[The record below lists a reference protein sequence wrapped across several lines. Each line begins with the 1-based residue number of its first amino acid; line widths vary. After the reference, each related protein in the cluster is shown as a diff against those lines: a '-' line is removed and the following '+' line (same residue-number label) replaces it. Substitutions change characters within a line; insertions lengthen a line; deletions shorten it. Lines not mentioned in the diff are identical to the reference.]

1 MVDLPSMVASAI
13 ENERSPF
20 SAAVLLSN
28 NSRTVRKI
36 REILPEKLRMVTLTS
51 STKVSETLSDLGLE
65 VKPLEDSLS
74 SQGLS
79 VLNNLH
85 DIILQGLGEGRFKSN
100 DRILA
105 ILAEPMNGVIVI
117 EANTLASNKLA
128 IMANE
133 HDIDIEVLSK
143 VMELA
148 RHIGG
153 RGREGSAVGALFAI
167 GSVPKLRRYTTA
179 LVLNPFKGHSD
190 SKKSVTVQNNHET
203 LAEFAWLDGAILF
216 NYKGIAS
223 DAGRYVQV
231 PAGINPKPGEGGRHL
246 AARAISQLAEAI
258 AICVSSSGIITLYS
272 KGRERY
278 RVRLS

>member
-1 MVDLPSMVASAI
+1 MVDLPTMVASAI
-13 ENERSPF
+13 ESERSSF
-20 SAAVLLSN
+20 TAAVLLSN
-28 NSRTVRKI
+28 NSRTVKKI
-36 REILPEKLRMVTLTS
+36 REILPKKLRLVTLTS
-51 STKVSETLSDLGLE
+51 STKVSESLKDSGFE
-65 VKPLEDSLS
+65 VNMLEDSLS

-79 VLNNLH
+79 VLNSLH
-85 DIILQGLGEGRFKSN
+85 DIILQGLGEGRFDSN

-117 EANTLASNKLA
+117 EASTLASNKLA

-133 HDIDIEVLSK
+133 HEIDIEVLAK
-143 VMELA
+143 LMELA

-153 RGREGSAVGALFAI
+153 RGREGHAVGALFAI
-167 GSVPKLRRYTTA
+167 GSVPKLRRYSTA

-190 SKKSVTVQNNHET
+190 SKRNVSLQNNHET

-216 NYKGIAS
+216 NAKGIAS
-223 DAGRYVQV
+223 DAGRYIQV
-231 PAGINPKPGEGGRHL
+231 PSGINPKPGEGGRHL
-246 AARAISQLAEAI
+246 AARAISQLADSI
-258 AICVSSSGIITLYS
+258 AICVSSSGVITLYS

>member
-1 MVDLPSMVASAI
+1 MVASAI
-13 ENERSPF
+13 EGERSDF
-20 SAAVLLSN
+20 SVAVLLSN
-28 NSRTVRKI
+28 SSITAKKI
-36 REILPEKLRMVTLTS
+36 REVLPKKLRLITLTS
-51 STKVSETLSDLGLE
+51 SAKVRENLTELGLD
-65 VKPLEDSLS
+65 VGILEDSLS

-85 DIILQGLGEGRFKSN
+85 DIVLQGLGEGRFNSS

-105 ILAEPMNGVIVI
+105 TMAEPMNGIVVI
-117 EANTLASNKLA
+117 ETNSLASNKLA
-128 IMANE
+128 IIANE
-133 HDIDIEVLSK
+133 HGVDIEVLAR

-148 RHIGG
+148 RQIGG
-153 RGREGSAVGALFAI
+153 RGREGHAVGALFAI

-179 LVLNPFKGHSD
+179 IVLNPFKGHND
-190 SKKSVTVQNNHET
+190 SKKDVTVQNNHET

-216 NYKGIAS
+216 NSKGIAS

-231 PAGINPKPGEGGRHL
+231 PSGINPKSGEGGRHL
-246 AARAISQLAEAI
+246 AARAISQLADAI
-258 AICVSSSGIITLYS
+258 AICVSSSGVITLYS

>member
-1 MVDLPSMVASAI
+1 MVASAI
-13 ENERSPF
+13 EGERSDF
-20 SAAVLLSN
+20 SVAVLLSN
-28 NSRTVRKI
+28 SSITAKKI
-36 REILPEKLRMVTLTS
+36 REVLPKKLRLVTLTS
-51 STKVSETLSDLGLE
+51 SAKARENLTLLGLE
-65 VKPLEDSLS
+65 VEILEDSLS

-85 DIILQGLGEGRFKSN
+85 DIVLQGLGEGRFNSS

-105 ILAEPMNGVIVI
+105 IMAEPMNGIVVI
-117 EANTLASNKLA
+117 EANSLASNKLA
-128 IMANE
+128 IIANE
-133 HDIDIEVLSK
+133 HGVDIEVLAR

-148 RHIGG
+148 RQIGG
-153 RGREGSAVGALFAI
+153 RGREGHAVGALFAI

-179 LVLNPFKGHSD
+179 IVLNPFKGHSD
-190 SKKSVTVQNNHET
+190 SKRDVTVQNNHES

-216 NYKGIAS
+216 NSKGIAS

-231 PAGINPKPGEGGRHL
+231 PSGINPKSGEGGRHL
-246 AARAISQLAEAI
+246 AARAISQLADAI
-258 AICVSSSGIITLYS
+258 AICVSSSGVITLYS

>member
-1 MVDLPSMVASAI
+1 MRL
-13 ENERSPF
+13 
-20 SAAVLLSN
+20 
-28 NSRTVRKI
+28 
-36 REILPEKLRMVTLTS
+36 VTLTS
-51 STKVSETLSDLGLE
+51 SSKVRDNLKELDYE
-65 VKPLEDSLS
+65 VEILEDSLS

-79 VLNNLH
+79 VLNSLH

-105 ILAEPMNGVIVI
+105 IMGEPMDGVIVI
-117 EANTLASNKLA
+117 EASTLASNKLA

-133 HDIDIEVLSK
+133 HDIDIEVLAK
-143 VMELA
+143 LMELA

-153 RGREGSAVGALFAI
+153 RGREGHAVGALFAI

-190 SKKSVTVQNNHET
+190 AKKSVSVQNNHET

-216 NYKGIAS
+216 NSKGIAS

-246 AARAISQLAEAI
+246 AARAISQLADSI
-258 AICVSSSGIITLYS
+258 AICVSSSGVITLYS

>member
-13 ENERSPF
+13 EGERSDF
-20 SAAVLLSN
+20 SVAVLLSN
-28 NSRTVRKI
+28 SSITARKI
-36 REILPEKLRMVTLTS
+36 RDVLPKKLRLLTLTS
-51 STKVSETLSDLGLE
+51 SSKVKENLTDLGLE
-65 VKPLEDSLS
+65 VEILEDSLS

-85 DIILQGLGEGRFKSN
+85 DIVLQGLGEGRFNSS

-105 ILAEPMNGVIVI
+105 ILAEPMNGIVVI
-117 EANTLASNKLA
+117 EANSLASNKLA
-128 IMANE
+128 IIANE
-133 HDIDIEVLSK
+133 HGVDIEVLAK
-143 VMELA
+143 AMELA
-148 RHIGG
+148 RQIGG
-153 RGREGSAVGALFAI
+153 RGREGHAVGALFAI

-179 LVLNPFKGHSD
+179 IVLNPFKGHSD
-190 SKKSVTVQNNHET
+190 SKKDVTVQNNHET

-216 NYKGIAS
+216 NSKGIAS

-231 PAGINPKPGEGGRHL
+231 PSGINPKSGEGGRHL
-246 AARAISQLAEAI
+246 AARAISQLADAI
-258 AICVSSSGIITLYS
+258 AICVSSSGVITLYS

>member
-1 MVDLPSMVASAI
+1 MVASAI
-13 ENERSPF
+13 EGERSDF
-20 SAAVLLSN
+20 SVAVLLSN
-28 NSRTVRKI
+28 SSITAKKI
-36 REILPEKLRMVTLTS
+36 REVLPKKLRLVTLTS
-51 STKVSETLSDLGLE
+51 SAKVRENLTELGLE
-65 VKPLEDSLS
+65 VEILEDSLS

-85 DIILQGLGEGRFKSN
+85 DIVLQGLGEGRFNSS

-105 ILAEPMNGVIVI
+105 IMAEPMNGIVVI
-117 EANTLASNKLA
+117 EANSLASNKLA
-128 IMANE
+128 IIANE
-133 HDIDIEVLSK
+133 HGVDIEVLAR

-148 RHIGG
+148 RQIGG
-153 RGREGSAVGALFAI
+153 RGREGHAVGALFAI

-179 LVLNPFKGHSD
+179 IVLNPFKGHSD
-190 SKKSVTVQNNHET
+190 SKKDVTVQNNHET

-216 NYKGIAS
+216 NSKGIAS

-231 PAGINPKPGEGGRHL
+231 PSGINPKSGEGGRHL
-246 AARAISQLAEAI
+246 AARAISQLADAI
-258 AICVSSSGIITLYS
+258 AICVSSSGVITLYS

>member
-1 MVDLPSMVASAI
+1 MVDLPKMVASAI
-13 ENERSPF
+13 EGERSDF
-20 SAAVLLSN
+20 SVAVLLSN
-28 NSRTVRKI
+28 SSITAKKI
-36 REILPEKLRMVTLTS
+36 REVLPKKLRLITLTS
-51 STKVSETLSDLGLE
+51 SAKVRENLTELGLDVE
-65 VKPLEDSLS
+65 ILEDSLS

-85 DIILQGLGEGRFKSN
+85 DIVLQGLGEGRFNSS

-105 ILAEPMNGVIVI
+105 IMAEPMNGIVVI
-117 EANTLASNKLA
+117 EANSLASNKLA
-128 IMANE
+128 IIANE
-133 HDIDIEVLSK
+133 HGVDIEVLAR

-148 RHIGG
+148 RQIGG
-153 RGREGSAVGALFAI
+153 RGREGHAVGALFAI

-179 LVLNPFKGHSD
+179 IVLNPFKGHSD
-190 SKKSVTVQNNHET
+190 SKKDVTVQNNHET

-216 NYKGIAS
+216 NSKGIAS

-231 PAGINPKPGEGGRHL
+231 PSGINPKSGEGGRHL
-246 AARAISQLAEAI
+246 AARAISQLADAI
-258 AICVSSSGIITLYS
+258 AICVSSSGVITLYS

>member
-1 MVDLPSMVASAI
+1 MVASAI
-13 ENERSPF
+13 EGERSDF
-20 SAAVLLSN
+20 SVAVLLSN
-28 NSRTVRKI
+28 SSITAKKI
-36 REILPEKLRMVTLTS
+36 REVLPKKLRLVTLTS
-51 STKVSETLSDLGLE
+51 SSKVRENLKELDLE
-65 VKPLEDSLS
+65 VEILEDSLS

-85 DIILQGLGEGRFKSN
+85 DIVLQGLGEGRFNSS

-105 ILAEPMNGVIVI
+105 IMAEPMNGIVVI
-117 EANTLASNKLA
+117 EANSLASNKLA
-128 IMANE
+128 IIANE
-133 HDIDIEVLSK
+133 HGVDIEVLAR

-148 RHIGG
+148 RQIGG
-153 RGREGSAVGALFAI
+153 RGREGHAVGALFAI

-179 LVLNPFKGHSD
+179 IVLNPFKGHSD
-190 SKKSVTVQNNHET
+190 SKKDVTVQNNHET

-216 NYKGIAS
+216 NSKGIAS

-231 PAGINPKPGEGGRHL
+231 PSGINPKSGEGGRHL
-246 AARAISQLAEAI
+246 AARAISQLADAI
-258 AICVSSSGIITLYS
+258 AICVSSSGVITLYS

>member
-1 MVDLPSMVASAI
+1 MVDLPTMVASAI
-13 ENERSPF
+13 ESERSSF
-20 SAAVLLSN
+20 TAAVLLSN
-28 NSRTVRKI
+28 NSRTVKKI
-36 REILPEKLRMVTLTS
+36 REILPKKLRMVTLTS
-51 STKVSETLSDLGLE
+51 STKVSESLKDHGFE
-65 VKPLEDSLS
+65 VNMLEDSLS

-79 VLNNLH
+79 VLNSLH
-85 DIILQGLGEGRFKSN
+85 DIILQGLGEGRFDSN

-117 EANTLASNKLA
+117 EASTLASNKLA

-133 HDIDIEVLSK
+133 HEIDIEVLAK
-143 VMELA
+143 LMELA

-153 RGREGSAVGALFAI
+153 RGREGHAVGALFAI
-167 GSVPKLRRYTTA
+167 GSVPKLRRYSTA

-190 SKKSVTVQNNHET
+190 SKRNVSLQNNHET

-216 NYKGIAS
+216 NAKGIAS
-223 DAGRYVQV
+223 DAGRYIQV
-231 PAGINPKPGEGGRHL
+231 PSGINPKPGEGGRHL
-246 AARAISQLAEAI
+246 AARAISQLADSI
-258 AICVSSSGIITLYS
+258 SICVSSSGVITLYS

>member
-1 MVDLPSMVASAI
+1 MVASAI
-13 ENERSPF
+13 EGERSDF
-20 SAAVLLSN
+20 SVAVLLSN
-28 NSRTVRKI
+28 SSITAKKI
-36 REILPEKLRMVTLTS
+36 REVLPKKLRLVTLTS
-51 STKVSETLSDLGLE
+51 SAKVRENLTELGLD
-65 VKPLEDSLS
+65 VGILEDSLS

-85 DIILQGLGEGRFKSN
+85 DIVLQGLGEGRFNSS

-105 ILAEPMNGVIVI
+105 IMAEPMNGIVII
-117 EANTLASNKLA
+117 EANSLASNKLA
-128 IMANE
+128 IIANE
-133 HDIDIEVLSK
+133 HGVDIEVLAR

-148 RHIGG
+148 RQIGG
-153 RGREGSAVGALFAI
+153 RGREGHAVGALFAI

-179 LVLNPFKGHSD
+179 IVLNPFKGHSD
-190 SKKSVTVQNNHET
+190 SKRDVTVQNNHET

-216 NYKGIAS
+216 NSKGIAS

-231 PAGINPKPGEGGRHL
+231 PSGINPKSGEGGRHL
-246 AARAISQLAEAI
+246 AARAISQLADAI
-258 AICVSSSGIITLYS
+258 AICVSSSGVITLYS

>member
-1 MVDLPSMVASAI
+1 MVASAI
-13 ENERSPF
+13 EGERSNF
-20 SAAVLLSN
+20 SVAVLLSN
-28 NSRTVRKI
+28 SSITAKKI
-36 REILPEKLRMVTLTS
+36 REVLPKKLRLVTLTS
-51 STKVSETLSDLGLE
+51 SSKVRENLNELGLDVE
-65 VKPLEDSLS
+65 ILEDSLS

-85 DIILQGLGEGRFKSN
+85 DIVLQGLGEGRFNSS

-105 ILAEPMNGVIVI
+105 IMAEPMNGIVVI
-117 EANTLASNKLA
+117 EANSLASNKLA
-128 IMANE
+128 IIANE
-133 HDIDIEVLSK
+133 HGVDIEVLAR

-148 RHIGG
+148 RQIGG
-153 RGREGSAVGALFAI
+153 RGREGHAVGALFAI

-179 LVLNPFKGHSD
+179 IVLNPFKGHND
-190 SKKSVTVQNNHET
+190 SKKDVTVQNNHET

-216 NYKGIAS
+216 NSKGIAS

-231 PAGINPKPGEGGRHL
+231 PSGINPKSGEGGRHL
-246 AARAISQLAEAI
+246 AARAISQLADAI
-258 AICVSSSGIITLYS
+258 AICVSSSGVITLYS